1 MTTKISQTISGCFVV
16 QQEDKKPLPIYHLAE
31 RPTELS
37 GKTYKVKTPQSD
49 HALYITINDENGAPF
64 EIFLNSKEMQ
74 HYQWI
79 VALTRVMSAVF
90 RKGGDCTFLV
100 DELKNT
106 HDPSGGFFSRGRY
119 VPSLVAEIGYVLE
132 EHLMGLGL
140 LVKDESLKVSVQMM
154 MKEKLESKSDN
165 YPEHASI
172 CSKCGAK
179 AVIKM
184 DGCATCLE
192 CGQSKC
198 S

>member
-1 MTTKISQTISGCFVV
+1 MTKIDQAIVSVFCNTL
-16 QQEDKKPLPIYHLAE
+16 EEKKPLSVHHLAE

-64 EIFLNSKEMQ
+64 EIFLNSKDMK

-140 LVKDESLKVSVQMM
+140 LVKDESLKVAAYTM
-154 MKEKLESKSDN
+154 MKEKMEKSSGEDKMLV
-165 YPEHASI
+165 
-172 CSKCGAK
+172 CSKCNQKTA
-179 AVIKM
+179 ILM
-184 DGCATCLE
+184 DGCLTCTNIDCLY
-192 CGQSKC
+192 SHC